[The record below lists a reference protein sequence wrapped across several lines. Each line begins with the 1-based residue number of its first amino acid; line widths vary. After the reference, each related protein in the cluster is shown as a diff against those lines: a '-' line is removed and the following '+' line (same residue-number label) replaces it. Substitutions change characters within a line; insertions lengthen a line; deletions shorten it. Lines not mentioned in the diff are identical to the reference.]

1 MNRAGAGTS
10 RRDPAPWRAVQR
22 VLEKTRWFA
31 ALAAVAAVVLSAVT
45 MAWAVA
51 KGGLFVVDLVQDGAW
66 KDSQPIADLLTIIDL
81 LLVAITLLI
90 VGLGLWE
97 LFVSDLDLPAWLVF
111 HDLGALKVKIVELLV
126 LVLAIKFLEL
136 VVAKTPALD
145 LLYQAIA
152 IGVIMAALTAFIT
165 LRSSRH

>member
-1 MNRAGAGTS
+1 MNTPGPCAG
-10 RRDPAPWRAVQR
+10 RRDPPPCPAVQR

-51 KGGLFVVDLVQDGAW
+51 KGGLFVVDLVQDGSW
-66 KDSQPIADLLTIIDL
+66 KDSEPIADLLTIIDL

-97 LFVSDLDLPAWLVF
+97 LFVSDLDLPEWLVF

>member
-1 MNRAGAGTS
+1 MNRAGAGAG

-22 VLEKTRWFA
+22 VPEKTRWFA

-45 MAWAVA
+45 MVWAVA

-66 KDSQPIADLLTIIDL
+66 KDSEPIADLLTIIDL

-97 LFVSDLDLPAWLVF
+97 LFVSDLDLPTWLVF
-111 HDLGALKVKIVELLV
+111 HDLGALKVKIGELLV